1 MYTVTVNDRIYSVK
15 NARMF
20 VCKLSLSRNAQ
31 IAWDAAGNCTIV
43 DNPMIERP
51 LVKLSS
57 DIRTTIKE
65 G

>member
-1 MYTVTVNDRIYSVK
+1 MYAVTVNGRTYTVN

-20 VCKLSLSRNAQ
+20 VCKLSLSRNAV
-31 IAWDAAGNCTIV
+31 ITWHSDGNCTIV
-43 DNPMIERP
+43 DNVMIDRP

>member
-1 MYTVTVNDRIYSVK
+1 MNIVTVNDRIYSVK

-31 IAWDAAGNCTIV
+31 IAWDAQGNCVIT

-57 DIRTTIKE
+57 DIVTTIKE